1 VIGEEFRA
9 HDRRITAPLRNEHD
23 RLFARIMSKQKE
35 QEPKQAKPPHLVS
48 ALRDP
53 SESEQSIPCSNLRNP
68 ARSMRSQSSSPS
80 GCV

>member
-9 HDRRITAPLRNEHD
+9 HDRRIAAPLRNEHD

-35 QEPKQAKPPHLVS
+35 QEPEQAKPPRLAS

-53 SESEQSIPCSNLRNP
+53 L
-68 ARSMRSQSSSPS
+68 
-80 GCV
+80 